1 MLSLRQPGFPLDSER
16 RNVVKTPGRA
26 IVKSRNALQEN
37 TLRDVPMTVNAKG
50 KKVVQGTPLQPKA
63 IQTDRVVK
71 DALGKQAQVPK
82 VKGTPVVRPLGD
94 KTPFPN
100 RTANRATL
108 VSSPNAKLAN
118 RPPPDESHQANSARR
133 HVRLPRSASRSFET
147 PVNAG
152 NHWDAS
158 EMDIEVGGAT
168 VNHSFEEEDCDEVEY
183 MPPKVDEVP
192 YEPPFELPNYREVG
206 KTLIDLIRS
215 YPVDDDPPP
224 DPSFTSQDLETQDDK
239 LALPIIEDDIFAEV
253 NTGTKQ
259 PATSKVQGAL
269 PTSRRI
275 PHIGGSR
282 TRITSRE
289 ATHASAAAKPLAPQK
304 LSSVTVQPSASA
316 GRVRTAPQ
324 IKRPQSARGPVSA
337 PATRAPSVSRSAQST
352 KAGPATLT
360 RLGTV
365 RRPATSTTMR
375 PPIVAKKEP
384 IPKGTTRNP
393 TNAVAR
399 SRSATVSK
407 LLPNVNPKV
416 APRSAL
422 LETPKDLE
430 GLIIFEDKW
439 ETEEFRFN
447 V

>member
-1 MLSLRQPGFPLDSER
+1 M
-16 RNVVKTPGRA
+16 KTPGRG

-37 TLRDVPMTVNAKG
+37 TFRDVPTTINAKG
-50 KKVVQGTPLQPKA
+50 KKVVQGTPLQLKA

-71 DALGKQAQVPK
+71 DALGKQAQASK

-108 VSSPNAKLAN
+108 VSSPSARLAN
-118 RPPPDESHQANSARR
+118 RPPPDESHHANSARR
-133 HVRLPRSASRSFET
+133 HVRLPRSASKSFET

-152 NHWDAS
+152 NHWDTS
-158 EMDIEVGGAT
+158 EIDIEVGSAT
-168 VNHSFEEEDCDEVEY
+168 VNHSYEKEDYDEVEY

-192 YEPPFELPNYREVG
+192 YEPPFELPNYKEVG
-206 KTLIDLIRS
+206 KTLMALIRS

-224 DPSFTSQDLETQDDK
+224 DPSFTSQELETQDDK
-239 LALPIIEDDIFAEV
+239 LALPIVEDDMFAEV

-259 PATSKVQGAL
+259 PVTSNVQSAL
-269 PTSRRI
+269 PTSRRV

-282 TRITSRE
+282 TRTTSKE
-289 ATHASAAAKPLAPQK
+289 ATHTSAAATPSAPQK
-304 LSSVTVQPSASA
+304 ISSASA
-316 GRVRTAPQ
+316 QPLASARRVQTAPQ
-324 IKRPQSARGPVSA
+324 IKRPQSARAPVST
-337 PATRAPSVSRSAQST
+337 PATRTPTLSRSAQST
-352 KAGPATLT
+352 KTGPATSS
-360 RLGTV
+360 RLGAV
-365 RRPATSTTMR
+365 RRPATSATMR
-375 PPIVAKKEP
+375 PPSIIVKNEP
-384 IPKGTTRNP
+384 IPKRTTKNP
-393 TNAVAR
+393 TIAVAR
-399 SRSATVSK
+399 SRSTTVSK
-407 LLPNVNPKV
+407 PLSNVNPKV

-430 GLIIFEDKW
+430 GLVIFEDKW